1 MKAIIIDD
9 EPLARQRIRMLLE
22 KEKDVQLI
30 GEFQNGKEAL
40 RPIQELKPDLI
51 FLDVQMPEMDG
62 FQMLSKLP
70 KDDLPTII
78 FTTAYDQYA
87 LQAFEIHAIDYL
99 LKPFKPARFK
109 EALQRARDHH
119 NNRTS
124 NDVSTKLQALL
135 AATQTNESKPPD
147 KYLQRLTVKSD
158 DKITLVKTV
167 DIECIESA
175 GNYVVAKVGK
185 ENHILR
191 ESLSSLEQ
199 NLDPAQFLRIS
210 RGVIVNL
217 EFVKELSVLFKGEY
231 AVILKDGKELTMTRG
246 IREMEQALRFS

>member
-22 KEKDVQLI
+22 KEKDIQLI
-30 GEFQNGKEAL
+30 AEFENGKQAL
-40 RPIQELKPDLI
+40 DQIKNLKPDLA
-51 FLDVQMPEMDG
+51 FLDVQMPEMNG
-62 FQMLSKLP
+62 FQLMHKLP
-70 KDDLPTII
+70 KNEWPIII

-87 LQAFEIHAIDYL
+87 LQAFEIHAVDYL

-109 EALQRARDHH
+109 EAVQRAREQFE
-119 NNRTS
+119 NQTTR
-124 NDVSTKLQALL
+124 DVSDKLQSLL
-135 AATQTNESKPPD
+135 AATQSNETKPAD

-158 DKITLVKTV
+158 EKITLVKTS

-191 ESLSSLEQ
+191 ESLSSLDQ
-199 NLDPAQFLRIS
+199 DLDPSRFLRIS
-210 RGVIVNL
+210 RGAIVNL
-217 EFVKELSVLFKGEY
+217 DFVRELSVLFKGEY
-231 AVILKDGKELTMTRG
+231 AVVLKDGKELTLTRG

>member
-22 KEKDVQLI
+22 NETDIRLI

-40 RPIQELKPDLI
+40 TGIKKLHPDLV

-62 FQMLSKLP
+62 FELLGKLP
-70 KDDLPTII
+70 KNEWPII
-78 FTTAYDQYA
+78 LFTTAYDQYA

-109 EALQRARDHH
+109 EAVQRALEQHSHQKTR
-119 NNRTS
+119 
-124 NDVSTKLQALL
+124 DVSSQLQSLL
-135 AATQTNESKPPD
+135 ASTLAAETKPGD
-147 KYLQRLTVKSD
+147 KYLQRLIVKSD
-158 DKITLVKTV
+158 EKITLVRTIE
-167 DIECIESA
+167 IECIESA

-185 ENHILR
+185 ENHVLR

-199 NLDPAQFLRIS
+199 NLDPSQFLRIS
-210 RGVIVNL
+210 RGAIVNL
-217 EFVKELSVLFKGEY
+217 DFVRELSLLFKGEY

>member
-1 MKAIIIDD
+1 MKVMIIDD

-22 KEKDVQLI
+22 KELDVELI
-30 GEFQNGKEAL
+30 GEFQNGKDAL
-40 RPIQELKPDLI
+40 SPIEKLQPELI

-62 FQMLSKLP
+62 FQMLSKLSRNDWP
-70 KDDLPTII
+70 III

-99 LKPFKPARFK
+99 LKPFKPARFR
-109 EALQRARDHH
+109 EALQRAREHH
-119 NNRTS
+119 THQTS
-124 NDVSTKLQALL
+124 QDVSSKLQALL
-135 AATQTNESKPPD
+135 ASTGTNESRPAD
-147 KYLQRLTVKSD
+147 KYLQRLTVKSEER
-158 DKITLVKTV
+158 ITLVKTT

-191 ESLSSLEQ
+191 ESLSALEQ
-199 NLDPAQFLRIS
+199 NLDPSHFIRIS
-210 RGVIVNL
+210 RGAIVNL
-217 EFVKELSVLFKGEY
+217 EFVRELSVLFKGEY